1 MSTCLKFAR
10 NKLPFA
16 WMAADPV
23 ARALLAV
30 ILLLAASAPS
40 IAAWAPPPQPDP
52 AAILAEAEADTAAKH
67 YQDALAKLVWFHEHA
82 LDYAQG
88 LYGVR
93 LSYALNAWKS
103 LGRVYPPAL
112 EKLRAERDAA
122 ADHVRR
128 GDGARGYF
136 NEVVAIDRALGDDA
150 ATRELF
156 VWLDANRNEIAAQVY
171 DIAQSSLVRA
181 GDYGLCGKYLQ
192 PQKALQAIIDQY
204 RVVTQLAATSERPE
218 EMKTFAQKTLANKT
232 GLLVA
237 LLVQNHRKDEAN
249 AVAAQAVKEWDDAG
263 FRQQLIDALSGQV
276 PQPWPL

>member
-1 MSTCLKFAR
+1 MITGPGVRRVL
-10 NKLPFA
+10 
-16 WMAADPV
+16 
-23 ARALLAV
+23 AL
-30 ILLLAASAPS
+30 ILLGVAS
-40 IAAWAPPPQPDP
+40 AAWAADWVPPPQPDP
-52 AAILAEAEADTAAKH
+52 MTILRQAQADAVAKH
-67 YQDALAKLVWFHEHA
+67 YADALAKQVWFHEHA

-93 LSYALNAWKS
+93 LSYALNAWAS
-103 LGRVYPPAL
+103 LGRAYPPAL

-122 ADHVRR
+122 ADHVRN

-136 NEVVAIDRALGDDA
+136 NEVVAIDRALGEDA

-156 VWLDANRNEIAAQVY
+156 IWLDANRNEVAAQVY
-171 DIAQSSLVRA
+171 DIAQASLVRA
-181 GDYGLCGKYLQ
+181 GDYALCGKYLQ
-192 PQKALQAIIDQY
+192 PQKTLQGILDQY

-218 EMKTFAQKTLANKT
+218 AMKTFAQKTLANKT

-249 AVAAQAVKEWDDAG
+249 AIAAQAVKEWDDAG
-263 FRQQLIDALSGQV
+263 FRQQLIEALSGQV